1 MVKYF
6 LFVSFL
12 FYVQRLL
19 CLPIAIG
26 TLYVLFFIHHI
37 ASSSFLLLAEKD
49 GAALQIQTV

>member
-6 LFVSFL
+6 VVVCFL
-12 FYVQRLL
+12 IFVQRLL

-26 TLYVLFFIHHI
+26 TLYVLFFIHHV